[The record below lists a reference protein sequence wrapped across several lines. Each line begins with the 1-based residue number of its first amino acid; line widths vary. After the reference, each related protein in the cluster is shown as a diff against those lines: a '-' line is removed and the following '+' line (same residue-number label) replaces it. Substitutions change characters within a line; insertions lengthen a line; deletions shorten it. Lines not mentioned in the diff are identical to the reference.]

1 MLRNNKLK
9 RMRTANLMG
18 TGSTKTVVE
27 LSMNDL
33 REVVGDVLREER
45 AKAAEEAKKAQTVD
59 IYTRKEVAELLN
71 VSFAT
76 LNRWEKIGY
85 LKPVRAGRKVHYL
98 KSDIQ
103 NLISK

>member
-1 MLRNNKLK
+1 M
-9 RMRTANLMG
+9 TTTNLAAA
-18 TGSTKTVVE
+18 SNTKTVVE

-33 REVVGDVLREER
+33 RAVVGDVLREER
-45 AKAAEEAKKAQTVD
+45 AKAAEEAKKAQEVQM
-59 IYTRKEVAELLN
+59 YSRLEVAKLLN

-76 LNRWEKIGY
+76 LNRWEKTGY
-85 LKPVRAGRKVHYL
+85 LIPVRAGRKVHYL